1 MTSTSPSTTHRMM
14 IPADEVSDIFSD
26 LTPVPQDEGPL
37 EPVCAIQYPTSF
49 RIAYDYMRAIWQV
62 KEYSPRALQLA
73 ALCLRQNPANYT
85 VWQWR
90 RQCLK
95 ELGLRNDKEAI
106 LKDLQLTATLGGSNP
121 KNYQIWYHRRA
132 LLESY
137 GGTADG
143 KEQQQLSLLRQ
154 DFGES
159 ELAYYESV
167 IDIDSKNYHCWSNR
181 QWFLCT
187 LNDDDLWEREL
198 EYTEELID
206 DDQRNNSAWN
216 QRWTVVHKGTKNPLS
231 LEITKSEADFCL
243 TSGCKV
249 DPYNESPWRYLV
261 ALLQEQLKHEK
272 TDTAVA
278 EEMIREYEQK
288 SASLAQILVDAQRD
302 PEKCVN
308 MTWARVDMLEM
319 AGDKASLE
327 QSVRMARDL
336 ETQHD
341 VVRNKYW
348 KLRIS
353 QLQEKLAQNK

>member
-1 MTSTSPSTTHRMM
+1 M
-14 IPADEVSDIFSD
+14 IPVDEVSEIFSD
-26 LTPVPQDEGPL
+26 LTPIPQDEGPL

-49 RIAYDYMRAIWQV
+49 RIAYDYMRAVWQT
-62 KEYSPRALQLA
+62 KEYSPRSLQLA

-95 ELGLRNDKEAI
+95 ELGLRNDKETI
-106 LKDLQLTATLGGSNP
+106 LKDLQLTSTLGGANP

-137 GGTADG
+137 GST
-143 KEQQQLSLLRQ
+143 KQQLLQ

-159 ELAYYESV
+159 ELAYYKSV

-187 LNDDDLWEREL
+187 LDDEDLWKKEM
-198 EYTEELID
+198 EYTKSLID
-206 DDQRNNSAWN
+206 EDQRNNSAWN
-216 QRWTVVHKGTKNPLS
+216 QRWTVMHKGNTKSNPLP
-231 LEITKSEADFCL
+231 LEIAKSEADFAL
-243 TSGCKV
+243 ESGCKI

-261 ALLQEQLKHEK
+261 ALLKEQQLNENAK
-272 TDTAVA
+272 VA
-278 EEMIREYEQK
+278 AELILEYEQK
-288 SASLAQILVDAQRD
+288 SANLTQILVDAQRD

-308 MTWARVDMLEM
+308 MVWARVDMLEM

-327 QSVRMARDL
+327 KSIQMAQDL
-336 ETQHD
+336 ETKHD
-341 VVRNKYW
+341 KVRHKYW
-348 KLRIS
+348 KLRIG
-353 QLQEKLAQNK
+353 QLREKLALVSVA